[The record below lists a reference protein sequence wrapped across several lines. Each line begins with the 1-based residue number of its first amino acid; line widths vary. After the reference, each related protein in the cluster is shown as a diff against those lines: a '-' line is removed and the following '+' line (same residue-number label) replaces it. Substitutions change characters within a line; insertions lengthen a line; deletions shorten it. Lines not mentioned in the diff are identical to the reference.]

1 MEKVLSFGSIEV
13 GQTWESPSRVVS
25 ESDVVSFANLTGDFD
40 PLHMDPEFARN
51 TPFKQPIVHGLLGLS
66 LVAGL
71 GSHSPSVHTAAF
83 MGVSD
88 WKFLRPLYFGDTVYV
103 RTEVIEK
110 RPHGRR
116 RGLVSWKR
124 QLLNQH
130 DQVVQEGIFETLV
143 TIAPPIPAPHQPASI
158 SASGSTV
165 SSRV

>member
-103 RTEVIEK
+103 RRGALIKFSVLIEQCRRALNTLK
-110 RPHGRR
+110 EKLLFTAFNYPGR
-116 RGLVSWKR
+116 
-124 QLLNQH
+124 
-130 DQVVQEGIFETLV
+130 
-143 TIAPPIPAPHQPASI
+143 
-158 SASGSTV
+158 
-165 SSRV
+165 